1 MPTAKKDHGLIVVE
15 AKKPLR
21 FEVRQC
27 NIDAGKA
34 GSKNQCVLA
43 DALADTFGEM
53 VLGFEVGTAVTKIY
67 AAGQVTKYRTPKVLR
82 TQIVKFDTT
91 GRWDLPPG
99 RYQLEPFAPPKRK
112 TGRHDL
118 KNPKRGG
125 KGHTPRAMPTRQ
137 VTY

>member
-1 MPTAKKDHGLIVVE
+1 MPSNKTDHGLVVVH
-15 AKKPLR
+15 AKHPLR

-27 NIDAGKA
+27 NIKNGKK

-67 AAGQVTKYRTPKVLR
+67 AAGQVTKYKTPKALR
-82 TQIVKFDTT
+82 TQITKFDQT
-91 GRWDLPPG
+91 GQWDLPPG
-99 RYQLEPFAPPKRK
+99 HYQLEPFPVTKRR
-112 TGRHDL
+112 GRNDL

-125 KGHTPRAMPTRQ
+125 KYKPRALPTRQ